1 MEKIRAAFVGTG
13 GRSWTHIERLKDF
26 EDVELVGFMDLIPER
41 ARDKQARAGQGK
53 AFCGKASAYD
63 NYIEMLEDSK
73 PHVLYVCVSPGEH
86 GAIEREAIARGIHL
100 FVEKPMALSMEMA
113 RELNQLAKEKN
124 LVTCIGFQDRYLD
137 IVAQAREWM
146 EGRKV
151 GLVDGAWVG
160 GLPGPPWYPKYE
172 TCGGQ
177 LLEQSI
183 HIFDMLRFLFGEP
196 ATVFCA
202 GGRGIIQMEGYDLHD
217 FSSAVITMENGI
229 VATIFNG
236 CYLGAGSP
244 GYINGMNI
252 HCADRTIRYK
262 LRDKVT
268 LETRTENIT
277 YWKRAADWQTTMNRI
292 FIDAVRTGD
301 ASLIRSP
308 YEDALKTLRL
318 CLACNESMETG
329 KAVAL

>member
-1 MEKIRAAFVGTG
+1 MQKLRVAFVGTG

-26 EDVELVGFMDLIPER
+26 EDVELVGFMDVIPER
-41 ARDKQARAGQGK
+41 AREKCERAGQG
-53 AFCGKASAYD
+53 AAYD
-63 NYIEMLEDSK
+63 DYIEMLEASK
-73 PHVLYVCVSPGEH
+73 PDVLYVCVPPGEH
-86 GAIEREAIARGIHL
+86 GLIEREAIARGIHL

-113 RELNQLAKEKN
+113 EEICQSAKEKN

-137 IVAQAREWM
+137 LVEQAREWM
-146 EGRKV
+146 AGHKV

-160 GLPGPPWYPKYE
+160 GLPGPPWYPKYA

-196 ATVFCA
+196 ACVYCA
-202 GGRGIIQMEGYDLHD
+202 GARGIIEMEGYDLHD
-217 FSSAVITMENGI
+217 YSSAVITMESGL

-236 CYLGAGSP
+236 CYLGSGSP
-244 GYINGMNI
+244 GYVSGMNI
-252 HCADRTIRYK
+252 HCSDRTIRYK

-268 LETRTENIT
+268 LETKTENIT
-277 YWKRAADWQTTMNRI
+277 YWKRAADWQTTMNRT
-292 FIDAVRTGD
+292 FIDAVKTGD
-301 ASLIRSP
+301 ASAIRSP
-308 YEDALKTLRL
+308 YEDALKTLGL

-329 KAVAL
+329 LPVTL

>member
-1 MEKIRAAFVGTG
+1 MAKIRIAFVGTG
-13 GRSWTHIERLKDF
+13 GRSWTHIERLGNF
-26 EDVELVGFMDLIPER
+26 GDVELVGFMDVIPER
-41 ARDKQARAGQGK
+41 AIEKQAKTGQGK
-53 AFCGKASAYD
+53 AYES
-63 NYIEMLEDSK
+63 YIEMLDDAK
-73 PHVLYVCVSPGEH
+73 PDVLYVCVSPDGH

-100 FVEKPMALSMEMA
+100 FVEKPMALDMA
-113 RELNQLAKEKN
+113 MAEEICASAKAKN

-137 IVAQAREWM
+137 LVEQARDWM
-146 EGRKV
+146 AGHKV

-160 GLPGPPWYPKYE
+160 GLPGPPWYPKYA

-177 LLEQSI
+177 LLEQNI

-196 ATVFCA
+196 ASVYCS
-202 GGRGIIQMEGYDLHD
+202 GGRGIIAMEGYDLHD
-217 FSSAVITMENGI
+217 YSSAVITMESGV
-229 VATIFNG
+229 VATLFSG
-236 CYLGAGSP
+236 CYLGEGSP
-244 GYINGMNI
+244 GYVCGMNI

-277 YWKRAADWQTTMNRI
+277 YWKRAADWQTTMNRV
-292 FIDAVRTGD
+292 FIDAVKTGD
-301 ASLIRSP
+301 TSAILSP

-329 KAVAL
+329 QVVKL

>member
-1 MEKIRAAFVGTG
+1 MENIRAAFVGTG
-13 GRSWTHIERLKDF
+13 GRSWTHIERLMDF
-26 EDVELVGFMDLIPER
+26 DDVSLVGFMDVIPER
-41 ARDKQARAGQGK
+41 AREKQSRAGQGK
-53 AFCGKASAYD
+53 AYD
-63 NYIEMLEDSK
+63 DYIEMLEESQPD
-73 PHVLYVCVSPGEH
+73 VLYVCVPPGEH
-86 GAIEREAIARGIHL
+86 GFIEREAIARGVHL
-100 FVEKPMALSMEMA
+100 FIEKPMALSMALAGEI
-113 RELNQLAKEKN
+113 NQLAKEKN

-151 GLVDGAWVG
+151 GLVDAAWVG
-160 GLPGPPWYPKYE
+160 GLPGPPWYPKYA

-177 LLEQSI
+177 LLEQNI
-183 HIFDMLRFLFGEP
+183 HHFDLLRHLFGEP
-196 ATVFCA
+196 ASVYCA
-202 GGRGIIQMEGYDLHD
+202 GGRGIIGQEGYDLHD
-217 FSSAVITMENGI
+217 YSSAVITMASGV

-292 FIDAVRTGD
+292 FIDAVKTGD
-301 ASLIRSP
+301 TSLIRSP
-308 YEDALKTLRL
+308 YEDAMKTLRL

-329 KAVAL
+329 KVVAL